1 MRIVILAALACAW
14 AGLASAAP
22 LAAYS
27 KLPEFEA
34 ASISPS
40 GHAVAMVV
48 TNGEQRVI
56 VVRDLKTGQVTNR
69 ANTGDVKVRH
79 VRWADDR
86 RLLVVTSVTAA
97 PMDLI
102 NSRREWYMGFI
113 FDVQTKKILPMLRDV
128 QYAMNTIFDMPIVRT
143 VNGEPMVFVQ
153 GMKLGGGEGHLSL
166 YRIDLDNA
174 RSRLIAEGT
183 LHTRDWVVGVD
194 GEPLALEN
202 YEASSGRWSLRM
214 KATRAGWREVVSAKA
229 AIDRPYVL
237 GLGRTADTVLYA
249 GPTADE
255 NDWAWREASLNETA
269 SSTPIA
275 FNGEQGAIRA
285 PSDGRLIG
293 VMRRKGDTVTA
304 EYFDPVDARNWRAV
318 VAAFPG
324 DRVSLESWSYD
335 RRKIIVSVDSPTQGP
350 AYAYVDIDTRAAK
363 WLGSSY
369 GDLEEKDIAEQRPI
383 SYRAADG
390 LELTGYL
397 TLPRG
402 KTAKNLPLIV
412 FPHGGPASR
421 DSAGFDWWS
430 QAMASRGYA
439 VLQVNFRGSEGLGK
453 KLLEAG
459 YGEWGRKM
467 QTDLSDGVRYLASQG
482 LIDPRRVC
490 IVGASYGGYAALAG
504 AAFDGDVYRCAVSV
518 AGVADLKR
526 QVTYSRS
533 MGGIATQRYWH
544 RFMGA
549 DDPNAPIL
557 AERSPVRHVESIKIP
572 TLLIHGQ
579 DDTIVH
585 PDQSKL
591 MAEAL
596 RKAGKPVELVMQ
608 KGADHWLSR
617 GDTRLQTLESL
628 VAFVEKHN
636 PPT

>member
-1 MRIVILAALACAW
+1 MILALLACAW
-14 AGLASAAP
+14 ASVAAAAP

-34 ASISPS
+34 AAISPS

-56 VVRDLKTGQVTNR
+56 MVRDLKTGKFISRT
-69 ANTGDVKVRH
+69 ATGDVKVRQ

-97 PMDLI
+97 PMDLMT
-102 NSRREWYMGFI
+102 SKREWYMGFI
-113 FDVQTKKILPMLRDV
+113 VDLQSQKIMPMLRDV
-128 QYAMNTIFDMPIVRT
+128 QYAMNTIFDMPVVRT
-143 VNGEPMVFVQ
+143 VKGEPMVFVQ
-153 GMKLGGGEGHLSL
+153 GMRVAGQGRLSL
-166 YRIDLDNA
+166 YRVDLDNA
-174 RSRLIAEGT
+174 RSKLVGEGGDN
-183 LHTRDWVVGVD
+183 TRDWVVGID
-194 GEPLALEN
+194 GEPLAQEV
-202 YEASSGRWSLRM
+202 YEAVSGRWLMRM
-214 KATRAGWREVVSAKA
+214 RTPGVGWREVMSARATLDPPYMISQGRSPGSILYGAPDGKDRWSWHETNLDVA
-229 AIDRPYVL
+229 A
-237 GLGRTADTVLYA
+237 T
-249 GPTADE
+249 PTP
-255 NDWAWREASLNETA
+255 
-269 SSTPIA
+269 PIEFA
-275 FNGEQGAIRA
+275 GEQGVILS

-293 VMRRKGDTVTA
+293 ISRRRGDDVA
-304 EYFDPVDARNWRAV
+304 VDFFDPVDARNWRAV
-318 VAAFPG
+318 QAAFPG

-335 RRKIIVSVDSPTQGP
+335 RRKIIVSVDSLKEGP
-350 AYAYVDIDTRAAK
+350 AYALVDIDTREAK

-369 GDLEEKDIAEQRPI
+369 AELEAKDIGERRPI
-383 SYRAADG
+383 SFKAADG
-390 LELTGYL
+390 LALTGYL
-397 TLPRG
+397 TLPPG
-402 KTAKNLPLIV
+402 KPAKNLPLIV
-412 FPHGGPASR
+412 FPHGGPAAR

-439 VLQVNFRGSEGLGK
+439 ILQVNFRGSDGLGK

-467 QTDLSDGVRYLASQG
+467 QTDLSDGVRHLAGQG
-482 LIDPRRVC
+482 LVDPKRVC
-490 IVGASYGGYAALAG
+490 IIGASYGGYAALAG

-533 MGGIATQRYWH
+533 MGGISTQRYWH

-557 AERSPVRHVESIKIP
+557 AERSPARHIEAIKIP
-572 TLLIHGQ
+572 ILLIHGQ
-579 DDTIVH
+579 DDTVVH
-585 PDQSKL
+585 PEQSKI